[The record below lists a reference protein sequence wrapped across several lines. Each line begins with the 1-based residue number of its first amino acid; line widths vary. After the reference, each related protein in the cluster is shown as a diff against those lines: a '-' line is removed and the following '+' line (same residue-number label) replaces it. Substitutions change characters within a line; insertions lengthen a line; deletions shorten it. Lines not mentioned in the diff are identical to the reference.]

1 VIPIPDQN
9 RYASFAVRGATGGRR
24 QFFCTANKACSM
36 HGQKLWASLHPFFEG
51 GSMLGRREANRR
63 FLTALLESDPF
74 DAYHFFLS
82 HPDIRAALEDELRAL
97 FPDILREG
105 RVSLRLHTEF
115 PAALSEHTY
124 HCLHLSDPFSS
135 FTEAM
140 CLRNVFSRRIFPVTA
155 PTHSLSYVEF
165 GAGFLGHLWGGVTA
179 RDVVA
184 ATSTAGA
191 EVVRAYYARLRD
203 AYALDEVRFA
213 APSVRCVP
221 LGVDPSLMPAPDEKK
236 CLGAVCR
243 SRFGLGDKLVFLV
256 FARIAYHSKMDLL
269 PVLRAWKRAEEYGM
283 ARDRCVLVLAG
294 WVEEGDTF
302 EKEITGFAANM
313 GIDCLTVPRPD
324 NADRKELYAAADV
337 FLSPSDNLQE
347 TFGLTL
353 LEAAASSL
361 PVIASDFDGY
371 RDLVSDGESG
381 ILVPVIGPA
390 RTPRTDAL
398 ARIVPAAAYHL
409 MLAQQSAVDVEA
421 LGRAICLLAGDE
433 TLRRRMGGTGRQQ
446 VLAGRTWRHVVR
458 NMLDL
463 WAELNETPCPL
474 SETPRER
481 PLGAL
486 RHPSCPPHTDIFGDY
501 YTLRADDPDLAR
513 KKLVWS
519 KAGEAVYRGRDF
531 PVVYRPVEQH
541 VDPEA
546 LRKLLFTARK
556 PITWAKLAARCAT
569 PSNDSGPTD
578 EAFMLLWALKHDFLE
593 FADARD

>member
-1 VIPIPDQN
+1 M
-9 RYASFAVRGATGGRR
+9 RE
-24 QFFCTANKACSM
+24 
-36 HGQKLWASLHPFFEG
+36 QKLWASLHPFFEG
-51 GSMLGRREANRR
+51 GGMLGRREANRR
-63 FLTALLESDPF
+63 FLTALLENDPF

-82 HPDIRAALEDELRAL
+82 HPDIRAGLEDELRAL
-97 FPDILREG
+97 FPDIHNEG
-105 RVSLRLHTEF
+105 RIILRLHGEF
-115 PAALSEHTY
+115 PAALSEHAY
-124 HCLHLSDPFSS
+124 HCLHLSDPFSC
-135 FTEAM
+135 FTEAV

-165 GAGFLGHLWGGVTA
+165 GAGFLQHLWGGVTA

-191 EVVRAYYARLRD
+191 EVVRAYYARLRN
-203 AYALDEVRFA
+203 AYGLDEDRFA

-221 LGVDPSLMPAPDEKK
+221 LGVDPSLMPAPDEKDR
-236 CLGAVCR
+236 LGAACR

-256 FARIAYHSKMDLL
+256 FARIAYQSKMDLL
-269 PVLRAWKRAEEYGM
+269 PILRAWKRAEEYGL
-283 ARDRCVLVLAG
+283 ARGRCVLVLAG
-294 WVEEGDTF
+294 WVEDGDTF
-302 EKEITGFAANM
+302 DKEIAGFADNM

-324 NADRKELYAAADV
+324 NAGRKALYAAADV

-371 RDLVSDGESG
+371 RDLVIDGVNG
-381 ILVPVIGPA
+381 ILVPILGPA

-409 MLAQQSAVDVEA
+409 MQAQQSAVDVDA
-421 LGRAICLLAGDE
+421 LGRAIRLLAGNE
-433 TLRRRMGGTGRQQ
+433 ALRRRMGESGRKQ
-446 VLAGRTWRHVVR
+446 VLAARTWQHVVR

-463 WAELNETPCPL
+463 WTELNETPCPL
-474 SETPRER
+474 PENPRER
-481 PLGAL
+481 PRDAL
-486 RHPSCPPHTDIFGDY
+486 IHPSCPPHTDIFNGY

-513 KKLVWS
+513 KKVVWS
-519 KAGEAVYRGRDF
+519 KAGKAVYHGKDF

-546 LRKLLFTARK
+546 LRKLLFIARK
-556 PITWAKLAARCAT
+556 PTSWAELAARCAT
-569 PSNDSGPTD
+569 QPKDRGPAD
-578 EAFMLLWALKHDFLE
+578 ETFMLLWALKHDFLE
-593 FADARD
+593 FTD

>member
-1 VIPIPDQN
+1 MREKKI
-9 RYASFAVRGATGGRR
+9 
-24 QFFCTANKACSM
+24 
-36 HGQKLWASLHPFFEG
+36 WASLHPFFEG

-63 FLTALLESDPF
+63 FLTALLENDPF

-82 HPDIRAALEDELRAL
+82 HPDVRTALEDELRAL
-97 FPDILREG
+97 FPDLLRED
-105 RVSLRLHTEF
+105 RISLRLHAEF
-115 PAALSEHTY
+115 PAALGEHGY
-124 HCLHLSDPFSS
+124 HCLHLSDPFSC

-140 CLRNVFSRRIFPVTA
+140 CLRNVFSRRIFPITA
-155 PTHSLSYVEF
+155 PTHSLSYAEF
-165 GAGFLGHLWGGVTA
+165 GGEFLKHLWGGVTA
-179 RDVVA
+179 RDAVA

-203 AYALDEVRFA
+203 AYALDEERFA

-221 LGVDPSLMPAPDEKK
+221 LGVDPSLMPAPDEKRQ
-236 CLGAVCR
+236 LGAACR
-243 SRFGLGDKLVFLV
+243 SRLGLGDKLVFLV
-256 FARIAYHSKMDLL
+256 FARIAYQSKMDLL

-283 ARDRCVLVLAG
+283 PRGRCALVLAG
-294 WVEEGDTF
+294 WVEDGDTF
-302 EKEITGFAANM
+302 DKDIAGFAANM
-313 GIDCLTVPRPD
+313 GIGCLTVPRPD
-324 NADRKELYAAADV
+324 NAGRKALYAAADV

-353 LEAAASSL
+353 LEAAASCL

-381 ILVPVIGPA
+381 ILVPIVGPA

-409 MLAQQSAVDVEA
+409 MSAQQSAVDVEA
-421 LGRAICLLAGDE
+421 LGRAIHLLAGDE
-433 TLRRRMGGTGRQQ
+433 TLRRRMGETGRQQ

-474 SETPRER
+474 PENPGER
-481 PLGAL
+481 RRCAL
-486 RHPSCPPHTDIFGDY
+486 VHPSCPPHTDIFSGY
-501 YTLRADDPDLAR
+501 YTLRADDPDLAG

-519 KAGEAVYRGRDF
+519 KAGKAVYHGRDF
-531 PVVYRPVEQH
+531 PVVYRPVEEH
-541 VDPEA
+541 VDPET

-556 PITWAKLAARCAT
+556 PTAWAELAALCAAQT
-569 PSNDSGPTD
+569 KGPGPSDG
-578 EAFMLLWALKHDFLE
+578 EFMLLWALKHDFLE
-593 FADARD
+593 FAASPPGASGQPAGLAPARADWGQGQNRANECRPEK